1 MDADTPQIDPLSKR
15 VAHLRK
21 AYARGLGHKASTLQA
36 AAIERAARLTAL
48 SEQALVDPNVTIN
61 DRVRLDGAAHR
72 ARRDMQ
78 AVIGKR
84 ERAGPNLEQYLA
96 SLPDDGAA
104 GGE

>member
-1 MDADTPQIDPLSKR
+1 MDAGTQQIDPLSKR

-48 SEQALVDPNVTIN
+48 AEQALLDPDVSIN
-61 DRVRLDGAAHR
+61 ERVRLDGAAQR

-78 AVIGKR
+78 VEIGKR
-84 ERAGPNLEQYLA
+84 EPAGPNLEQYLA
-96 SLPDDGAA
+96 SLPD
-104 GGE
+104 E

>member
-1 MDADTPQIDPLSKR
+1 MDANTPQIDPLSKR
-15 VAHLRK
+15 IAHLRK

-36 AAIERAARLTAL
+36 AAIDRAARLTAL

-61 DRVRLDGAAHR
+61 DRVRLDGAAQR

-78 AVIGKR
+78 AEIGKR
-84 ERAGPNLEQYLA
+84 ERPAPTLAEYLA
-96 SLPDDGAA
+96 SLPEDGAE